1 MTAAA
6 DFSMF
11 GGSLDDDPLSV
22 NSGGG
27 GGGGRSGAFDL
38 GDMSEAARKFEEDF
52 RRAKSSGNGIKH
64 EKDSDGDDGGDKN
77 GEENNYHVVNPSRP
91 LASEGTTIRSGSGDD
106 VNVFEDFEDPD
117 STMQTS
123 TSTTAKSKDGGS
135 NNEPSIKSGDE
146 QSASSRLM
154 QMIGVSNDAN
164 EKEDTNEDANATDNI
179 MTSTETT
186 LPSTTLAPFMSFSSG
201 ISKNPWGEP
210 APISS
215 TSVSNQKELFGLDLA
230 AKLRESSNDQLTGSG
245 QNDATAAADRLRREE
260 IERMRLLE
268 EEAKRRATLLAQQ
281 QQQQQQAE
289 LLLRQQQA
297 AEREQQQKQASQQG
311 PSQVELILTERIST
325 ILENSW
331 GRSNLMSVLSTLHSE
346 DPRVVQLLG
355 NVDAL
360 RALIA
365 RHTRRFALA
374 NDPTYGTEMAV
385 LLMNNATWQQQ
396 QQADELRR
404 RQEEHQKM
412 IAARQQEAARI
423 EAEQRAKEASSQ
435 RVVVTDS
442 PWYYADPQGN
452 VQVSKCYII
461 QIMTLSWKPYYVSQ
475 QFYAFWG
482 G

>member
-11 GGSLDDDPLSV
+11 GGSLDDDPLSAH
-22 NSGGG
+22 SGSGVRSG
-27 GGGGRSGAFDL
+27 SGAFDL

-52 RRAKSSGNGIKH
+52 RGAKSSGNGIKH
-64 EKDSDGDDGGDKN
+64 EKDLDDSDDGDKN
-77 GEENNYHVVNPSRP
+77 DEENNYHIVNPTRP

-106 VNVFEDFEDPD
+106 VNIFEDFGDPN
-117 STMQTS
+117 SIMES
-123 TSTTAKSKDGGS
+123 SASTTAKSKDGDS

-164 EKEDTNEDANATDNI
+164 EKEHNNEDGNATDK
-179 MTSTETT
+179 T
-186 LPSTTLAPFMSFSSG
+186 LPSTTFETVAPFMGFSSG
-201 ISKNPWGEP
+201 ISKNPWGDP

-245 QNDATAAADRLRREE
+245 QNDATAGADRVRREE

-289 LLLRQQQA
+289 LLLRQQQQQQQQQQQV
-297 AEREQQQKQASQQG
+297 AEREQQQKQASQPG
-311 PSQVELILTERIST
+311 PSQIELILTERIST

-404 RQEEHQKM
+404 RQEEHQKL

-435 RVVVTDS
+435 QVVVTNS

-452 VQVSKCYII
+452 VQVSKCHII
-461 QIMTLSWKPYYVSQ
+461 QMTQ
-475 QFYAFWG
+475 C
-482 G
+482 